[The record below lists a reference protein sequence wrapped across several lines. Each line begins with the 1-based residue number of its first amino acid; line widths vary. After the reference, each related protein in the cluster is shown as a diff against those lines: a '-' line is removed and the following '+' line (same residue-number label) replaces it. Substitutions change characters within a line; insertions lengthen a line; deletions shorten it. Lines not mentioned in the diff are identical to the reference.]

1 MHPTLFS
8 KKRLISG
15 ILCFFLIASCQ
26 GNNSTPQQP
35 DEQST
40 EANGSL
46 IGQLPQTKVL
56 SERIEKE
63 PNNPELYFARG
74 SMLLSMNDANAAS
87 KDFVKAITLDSTKA
101 QYYLAAA
108 EVFYNVQRVPQAVL
122 VLERAERNAPPDPR
136 IQLELGKAYY
146 TIQKYDKAAEKLNPL
161 LTQQPDNAIVCFW
174 MGMLQKDQ
182 NKTQEAIKYLKKAT
196 DLDPK
201 YYNAHIML
209 AQIYAQAGNT
219 TALNYY
225 NKAVAIDST
234 KTEALYGKAMFL
246 QQNNN
251 TKQAIA
257 AYQKLIEQDPQNQD
271 AFYNLGYIYYNQN
284 DYKKAKEHFEL
295 ATKMNPVFAKA
306 YYMRG
311 QCSEKLGEKDNAKA
325 DYNKAITFD
334 PELKIAEEA
343 LKNLK

>member
-1 MHPTLFS
+1 MR
-8 KKRLISG
+8 KNI
-15 ILCFFLIASCQ
+15 ILIALLLCSFLLNSCGGENSEQ
-26 GNNSTPQQP
+26 ANEQTQTPNNDT
-35 DEQST
+35 
-40 EANGSL
+40 NGSL
-46 IGQLPQTKVL
+46 VGELPQTKML
-56 SERIEKE
+56 SDKIEKE

-87 KDFVKAITLDSTKA
+87 KDFIKAITLDSTKA

-108 EVFYNVQRVPQAVL
+108 EVFYSVQRVPQAVL
-122 VLERAERNAPPDPR
+122 LLERAERNAPPDPR
-136 IQLELGKAYY
+136 VQLELGKAYY
-146 TIQKYDKAAEKLNPL
+146 TIQKYDKAAEKLTPL
-161 LTQQPDNAIVCFW
+161 LTQQPDNAIVYFW

-182 NKTQEAIKYLKKAT
+182 NKTQEAINYLQKAT
-196 DLDPK
+196 LLDTK

-209 AQIYAQAGNT
+209 AQVYAKNGNNE
-219 TALNYY
+219 ALNYY
-225 NKAVAIDST
+225 DKAAAIDPS
-234 KTEALYGKAMFL
+234 KSEALYGKAMFL
-246 QQNNN
+246 QDKGD

-257 AYQKLIEQDPQNQD
+257 TYQKLIENDPQNQD
-271 AFYNLGYIYYNQN
+271 AFYNLGYIYFNQKN
-284 DYKKAKEHFEL
+284 YENAKKHFDL

-343 LKNLK
+343 LKGLK